1 MITADILL
9 FVRVAETL
17 SFKEAAAQLGIS
29 RSQASKRIAS
39 LEEELGTKLIYR
51 SPRSISLTNA
61 GETLLEHYRR
71 VYDMI
76 EEARLA
82 VENLSHRPAGR
93 LRFSVPTCLGAA
105 LLPRLQREFLARHPD
120 VVLDAHMSDACVD
133 IVAGGYDV
141 VIRVAQKL
149 ADSTLT
155 AQRLATSPLV
165 VAAAPAYL
173 SARGVPEHPSELSKH
188 SCLAVSSEKHAG
200 GTWRFRTPEGILNV
214 PVCFSAVSDNNLSLV
229 LAASSGLGFV
239 YVPQAVVAGELKR
252 GILRPVLADYCR
264 GIEWGV
270 YAVYSGRSPTSPAA
284 AFIDYVREVLPTL
297 DRIDRWQ
304 ALTGQAGA
312 A

>member
-17 SFKEAAAQLGIS
+17 SFKEAASQLGMS
-29 RSQASKRIAS
+29 RSQASKRIAA

-51 SPRSISLTNA
+51 SPRSISLTSA

-82 VENLSHRPAGR
+82 VENLSHRPVGR
-93 LRFSVPTCLGAA
+93 LRFSVPTCLGTAM
-105 LLPRLQREFLARHPD
+105 LPMLRDDFLTRHPD
-120 VVLDAHMSDACVD
+120 IVLDAHMSESCVD
-133 IVAGGYDV
+133 IVGGGYDV

-165 VAAAPAYL
+165 VAAAPSYL
-173 SARGVPEHPSELSKH
+173 SSRGAPSHPSELSRH
-188 SCLAVSSEKHAG
+188 CCLSVSTERQPG
-200 GTWRFRTPEGILNV
+200 GHWRFRSAEGALNV
-214 PVCFSAVSDNNLSLV
+214 PVTFSAVSDNNLALV
-229 LAASSGLGFV
+229 LAATSGLGFV
-239 YVPQAVVAGELKR
+239 YVPQAVIAGELRR
-252 GILRPVLADYCR
+252 GLLRSVLDEYCE
-264 GIEWGV
+264 GIEWGI
-270 YAVYSGRSPTSPAA
+270 YAVYSGRTPTSPAS
-284 AFIDYVREVLPTL
+284 AFIEYVREVLPTL
-297 DRIDRWQ
+297 DRVDRWHS
-304 ALTGQAGA
+304 LIGGAGA

>member
-1 MITADILL
+1 MVTADILL

-51 SPRSISLTNA
+51 SPRSISLTSA

-82 VENLSHRPAGR
+82 VESLRQRPAGR
-93 LRFSVPTCLGAA
+93 LRFSVPTCLGAV
-105 LLPRLQREFLARHPD
+105 LLPRLQHEFRARYPD
-120 VVLDAHMSDACVD
+120 IVLDAHMSEACVD

-165 VAAAPAYL
+165 VAASPAYL
-173 SARGVPEHPSELSKH
+173 AAHGVPLHPSELSKH
-188 SCLAVSSEKHAG
+188 SCLAVSTEKYAT
-200 GTWRFRTPEGILNV
+200 GTWRFRMSDGALNV
-214 PVCFSAVSDNNLSLV
+214 PVHFAAVSDNNLSLV
-229 LAASSGLGFV
+229 LAASAGLGFV
-239 YVPQAVVAGELKR
+239 YVPHAVVAGELRR
-252 GILRPVLADYCR
+252 GVLQQVLADYCR

-270 YAVYSGRSPTSPAA
+270 YALYPGRTPTSPAA
-284 AFIDYVREVLPTL
+284 AFIEFVREVLPTL

-304 ALTGQAGA
+304 VLTRRPTA